1 MEVKIDGSW
10 KEVLSS
16 EFNKEYFKSLTDFV
30 KNEYSTKTVFPP
42 GKNIFEAFNL
52 CSFSNTKIVILG
64 QDPYHTPGV
73 ANGLAFSS
81 NSGQRI
87 PPSLLNIFKELKSD
101 LGKEIPDSPD
111 LTAWAKEG
119 VLLLNSTLTVEK
131 GKAGSHQGRGW
142 EEFTDNVIKMISA
155 KKDNIVFILWGAYAQ
170 AKESLV
176 DTSKHC
182 VIKSPHPSP
191 FSANRGF
198 FGSRPFSRA
207 DKYLEEHGIIPVK
220 W

>member
-1 MEVKIDGSW
+1 MEVKIDSSW
-10 KEVLSS
+10 KEVLSE
-16 EFNKEYFKSLTDFV
+16 EFNKEYFNALTNFV
-30 KNEYSTKTVFPP
+30 KNEYFTKTVFPP
-42 GKNIFEAFNL
+42 GKHIFEAFNL
-52 CSFSNTKIVILG
+52 CSFNSVKVVILG

-73 ANGLAFSS
+73 ANGLAFSAS
-81 NSGQRI
+81 VGQRI
-87 PPSLLNIFKELKSD
+87 PPSLLNIFNELNAD

-111 LTAWAKEG
+111 LTVWAKEG

-131 GKAGSHQGRGW
+131 GKAGSHQGKGW
-142 EEFTDNVIKMISA
+142 EAFTDNVIKIISA

-170 AKESLV
+170 AKESLI
-176 DTSKHC
+176 DCSKHF

-191 FSANRGF
+191 FSAHRGF

-207 DKYLEEHGIIPVK
+207 NNYLLEHGITPVR

>member
-119 VLLLNSTLTVEK
+119 VLLLNATLTVEK

-176 DTSKHC
+176 DTSKHFI
-182 VIKSPHPSP
+182 IKSAHPSP
-191 FSANRGF
+191 FSAQRGF

-207 DKYLEEHGIIPVK
+207 NKYLEEHGIIPVK

>member
-1 MEVKIDGSW
+1 MEVKIEHLW
-10 KEVLSS
+10 KEVLQA
-16 EFNKEYFKSLTDFV
+16 EFNKEYFKVLADFI
-30 KNEYSTKTVFPP
+30 KKEYLKKTIFPA
-42 GKNIFEAFNL
+42 GNKIFTAFNL
-52 CSFSNTKIVILG
+52 CPFNCVKIVILG

-73 ANGLAFSS
+73 ANGLAFSA
-81 NSGQRI
+81 NNGQKI

-101 LGKEIPDSPD
+101 LGKEIPSSPD
-111 LTAWAKEG
+111 LTTWAKEG
-119 VLLLNSTLTVEK
+119 VLLLNATLTVES
-131 GKAGSHQGRGW
+131 GKAGSHQGKGW
-142 EEFTDNVIKMISA
+142 EEFTDSVIKTISLE
-155 KKDNIVFILWGAYAQ
+155 KNNIVFILWGAYAQ
-170 AKESLV
+170 AKENFIDL
-176 DTSKHC
+176 SKHC